1 LNHSL
6 RRAQAHRYR
15 RIGLSRGPLELIGV
29 LLGGVKIRLTLTVLL
44 VLVTLG
50 TLGYMTIEG
59 WKPVD
64 SFYMTIITLTTVG
77 YGEVKTLSS
86 LGRMFTVLLILS
98 GVSILAYGLSGAV
111 ESVVS
116 GQVFKELTERR
127 KRKMLDA
134 LNNHY
139 IVAGFGRVGREVA
152 QVFAD
157 ENVPF
162 VVVDPDLAAVE
173 AAKAQGYLAIVGSS
187 TEDAAL
193 LEAGIQRARGLVA
206 AAGNDATNIYAVLSA
221 RSLNEK
227 LFIIVRA
234 NDQASERK
242 MLRAGAD
249 RVISPYALSGRRMA
263 NLAIR
268 PHVVDFIDVTS
279 RSSSVQQWL
288 EEVEIE
294 AGSLMANQTIGQI
307 DLRRRN
313 GATIVAL
320 YSADGKLLSNP
331 TAASMLEPASR
342 LILLG
347 TREQLDA
354 TEALARNLNRLAQA
368 EER

>member
-1 LNHSL
+1 
-6 RRAQAHRYR
+6 
-15 RIGLSRGPLELIGV
+15 
-29 LLGGVKIRLTLTVLL
+29 
-44 VLVTLG
+44 
-50 TLGYMTIEG
+50 
-59 WKPVD
+59 
-64 SFYMTIITLTTVG
+64 
-77 YGEVKTLSS
+77 
-86 LGRMFTVLLILS
+86 
-98 GVSILAYGLSGAV
+98 
-111 ESVVS
+111 
-116 GQVFKELTERR
+116 
-127 KRKMLDA
+127 MLDA

-221 RSLNEK
+221 RSLNER

-320 YSADGKLLSNP
+320 YSADGRLLSNP
-331 TAASMLEPASR
+331 TAATMLEPASR